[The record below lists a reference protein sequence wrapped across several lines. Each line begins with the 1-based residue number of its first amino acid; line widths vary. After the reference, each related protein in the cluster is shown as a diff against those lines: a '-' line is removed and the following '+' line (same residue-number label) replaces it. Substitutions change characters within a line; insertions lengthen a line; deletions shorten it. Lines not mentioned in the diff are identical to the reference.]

1 MIDLRYDKRLRHKL
15 VTGMSSIIYHNPR
28 CSKSRAA
35 LKALQEVDNNVRI
48 VAYLSEPLTTTGLQT
63 LIHNAGLTVREAIR
77 TKEPEYQQL
86 ELANDALTDE
96 ELLAAIVAHPR
107 LLNRPFVVTS
117 KGTRL
122 ARSPEVLAEI
132 L

>member
-1 MIDLRYDKRLRHKL
+1 
-15 VTGMSSIIYHNPR
+15 MSSIIYHNPR

-35 LKALQEVDNNVRI
+35 LKALQETDNDVRI
-48 VAYLSEPLTTTGLQT
+48 VAYLSEPLTVEGLQA
-63 LIHNAGLTVREAIR
+63 LIHNAGLSVREAIR

-86 ELANDALTDE
+86 NLDNEDLTDQA
-96 ELLAAIVAHPR
+96 LLKAIIAHPK
-107 LLNRPFVVTS
+107 LLNRPFVITP

>member
-1 MIDLRYDKRLRHKL
+1 
-15 VTGMSSIIYHNPR
+15 MSSIIYHNPR

-35 LKALQEVDNNVRI
+35 LKTLQETDNDVRI
-48 VAYLSEPLTTTGLQT
+48 VAYLSEPLTVKGLQE
-63 LIHNAGLTVREAIR
+63 LIHNAGLSVREAIR

-86 ELANDALTDE
+86 NLDDKTLSDGD
-96 ELLAAIVAHPR
+96 LLKAIMAHPK
-107 LLNRPFVVTS
+107 LLNRPFVTTA